1 MSLRCSA
8 SPPRAPVV
16 VRREEQRTQQC
27 AVDAVAHMAVAR
39 GSAASAL
46 HLHHDLHVAGYN
58 QVLLVVQV
66 KLSKGALGV
75 VVQVVLT

>member
-46 HLHHDLHVAGYN
+46 HLHVAGHH

-66 KLSKGALGV
+66 KLSEGALGV